1 MKINLLKFK
10 NDNGENR
17 VEIMFE
23 HHRAVI
29 FTSEISEQE
38 EAHLS
43 AKLNV
48 VDEYL
53 NTLDP
58 RYTKKEILKTWAK
71 IDDQMKEYY
80 KQNFDNRG
88 GSRKGSGRKVG
99 SYSNG
104 VKTDKTEQFTKAINK
119 DEKEYLGL
127 CLEWYRLKVK
137 QNPEELKRIMHVYRI
152 YGVEAFLNDSLDDKL
167 KTIANQ

>member
-38 EAHLS
+38 ETLLS
-43 AKLNV
+43 AKLKV

-58 RYTKKEILKTWAK
+58 IYTKKEILKTWAK
-71 IDDQMKEYY
+71 IDEQMKEYY
-80 KQNFDNRG
+80 KKNFDNRG
-88 GSRKGSGRKVG
+88 GKREGAGRKVG
-99 SYSNG
+99 SYANGIKSNR
-104 VKTDKTEQFTKAINK
+104 TEQFTMAITKEEK
-119 DEKEYLGL
+119 DF
-127 CLEWYRLKVK
+127 LK
-137 QNPEELKRIMHVYRI
+137 QQLLQFR
-152 YGVEAFLNDSLDDKL
+152 
-167 KTIANQ
+167 NQHRQI